1 MSKHLRSEI
10 DELKRKILALSGVV
24 EENFHKAVAAIER
37 RDVDLAKTVIESDHR
52 VDEMEVEVEEECL
65 KILALH
71 QPVAMDLRYIVAV
84 LKLNNDL
91 ERIGD
96 LAVNIAEQTTSL
108 SEVAAPVLRAEIND
122 MTRRVEWMLG
132 GSLDALVNLDPAM
145 ARQVCAADDEVDSIH
160 RSVYQQITEMLGTRN
175 HSVAGLL
182 HMLSVSRYL
191 ERIADLSTNIAED
204 VLYMVDGEIVRHG
217 GAARRSDSPSAGDG
231 SAGS

>member
-1 MSKHLRSEI
+1 VSKHLRKEI
-10 DELKRKILALSGVV
+10 ENLKRMILALSGVV
-24 EENFHKAVAAIER
+24 EEAFHKAVAAIER
-37 RDVDLAKTVIESDHR
+37 RDTSLAEDVIRSDAR

-96 LAVNIAEQTTSL
+96 LAVNIAEQGQRLADRT
-108 SEVAAPVLRAEIND
+108 APVVTVELTE
-122 MTRRVEWMLG
+122 MTRRVEWMLS
-132 GSLDALVNLDPAM
+132 GSLDALVNLDVET
-145 ARQVCAADDEVDSIH
+145 ARQICAADDEVDRMHRQVYDQIQAMMREGGQRVDTLIH
-160 RSVYQQITEMLGTRN
+160 I
-175 HSVAGLL
+175 
-182 HMLSVSRYL
+182 LSVSRYL

-217 GAARRSDSPSAGDG
+217 RVGRRRDRSS
-231 SAGS
+231 